1 MMCYQSDQYMQLEE
15 LGLLA
20 DADEEGVLLQ
30 VFTKPI
36 GDRPTF
42 FIEIIQ
48 RVGCQYK
55 AKEDS
60 NKMLEKAGCG
70 GFGKGNFKE
79 LFKAIEVRMIFFL
92 MSEFCFNLYIMTFGL
107 TYSLVFPCQYFNQFR
122 NTRRH

>member
-1 MMCYQSDQYMQLEE
+1 MEE

-36 GDRPTF
+36 GDRPTL

-48 RVGCQYK
+48 RVGCQYR

-60 NKMLEKAGCG
+60 KHVIEKAGCG

-79 LFKAIEVRMIFFL
+79 LFKAIEVSKADFFSLSPRIPVVDFLFEIL
-92 MSEFCFNLYIMTFGL
+92 M
-107 TYSLVFPCQYFNQFR
+107 FR
-122 NTRRH
+122 NDP